1 MPRRRK
7 RNGLKIRKET
17 MLSIVAL
24 TFIGIGILMLISFS
38 GKGSWLSAIN
48 TSLKGNFGVSLLILP
63 FISMAAGLTLLQLK
77 WKWAQP
83 HVLLGAI
90 VSFIGVMGALG
101 SGAIGEAVYENMSDL
116 LSRAGALA
124 FYVILIITGILIIAE
139 LSLGEIF
146 EFIGSLF
153 NRPLKLEEAQS
164 TTESEDNGGG
174 FHLPKLSL
182 PFTKAQRDSNNG
194 DDEDTSS
201 NESTGTATEQP
212 TSVMPNRAP
221 AVNADGTPQSGPLP
235 DESLTQVEPLI
246 WEYPPLSL
254 LSQSEGGEADRGDVK
269 KNAQMIEDT
278 LGSFNIKAKVADVR
292 FGPSVT
298 QYAISITQGTKLS
311 RVTTLSTDLALALAA
326 PTGQIRI
333 EAPIAG
339 TSLVGIEVPNYSA
352 SYVTLRKMLA
362 SPNMKKNPSK
372 LAVALGLDVSGKE
385 IVMDIARMPHVL
397 IAGSTGSGKSV
408 AINAFLCSILFRAS
422 PAEVRL
428 ILVDPKR
435 VELVPYNDIPHLL
448 VPVITEPKKV
458 VSALKWATKEMEQR
472 YKRLSEVGVKSI
484 AGYNELAGHAAMY
497 SIVIV
502 IDELADVMLFAPAEV
517 EESITRIA
525 QMARAVGIHLV
536 LATQRP
542 SVDVITGLIKANI
555 PARVAFNVSSMMDS
569 RVILDSPGA
578 EKLLGRGDMLYVPPD
593 LAKPQR
599 TQGTYVSDQEV
610 TALVNF
616 IKSQG
621 QKPQYEDE
629 IVTKFKVSAGGGMS
643 EVGVEERDE
652 LFDEVVQFVASVG
665 RASASVIQRKFSLGY
680 NRSARIL
687 DQMYAAGMIG
697 PSEGSKAREVYTS
710 KVMEHLR
717 AKEAQG
723 E

>member
-1 MPRRRK
+1 MARRRK
-7 RNGLKIRKET
+7 RAGLKIRTET
-17 MLSIVAL
+17 LLSIVAL
-24 TFIGIGILMLISFS
+24 FFIGLGILILISFS
-38 GKGSWLSAIN
+38 GKGSVLSTINAIFK
-48 TSLKGNFGVSLLILP
+48 TNFGVALLILP
-63 FISMAAGLTLLQLK
+63 FIFVAAGLTMLRLK

-83 HVLLGAI
+83 HVLLGGIITFVGAL
-90 VSFIGVMGALG
+90 GALG
-101 SGAIGEAVYENMSDL
+101 SGVIGEAVFRNVADL
-116 LSRAGALA
+116 LSTAGAMA
-124 FYVILIITGILIIAE
+124 FYILMMIAGVLIIAE
-139 LSLGEIF
+139 LSLAEIF
-146 EFIGSLF
+146 EFVASLF
-153 NRPLKLEEAQS
+153 NRPLKLEEEKSQEK
-164 TTESEDNGGG
+164 TETGNG

-182 PFTKAQRDSNNG
+182 PFSKAFSGENADQELDASDG
-194 DDEDTSS
+194 
-201 NESTGTATEQP
+201 ESDGTATQEP
-212 TSVMPNRAP
+212 TYVMPSKQ
-221 AVNADGTPQSGPLP
+221 VGSGEQGGEGQPLP
-235 DESLTQVEPLI
+235 DESLAQAEPLI

-254 LSQSEGGEADRGDVK
+254 LSASEGGQADRGDVK
-269 KNAQMIEDT
+269 KNAQIIEDT
-278 LGSFNIKAKVADVR
+278 LKSFNIQAHVTDVR

-311 RVTTLSTDLALALAA
+311 RVTTLSNDLALALAA

-352 SYVTLRKMLA
+352 SFVTLRKMLA
-362 SPNMKKNPSK
+362 SPDMKKNPSK

-397 IAGSTGSGKSV
+397 IAGATGSGKSV

-472 YKRLSEVGVKSI
+472 YKRLAEVGVKSI
-484 AGYNELAGHAAMY
+484 SGYNELAGHAAMY
-497 SIVIV
+497 NIVIV
-502 IDELADVMLFAPAEV
+502 IDELADVMLYAPAEV

-569 RVILDSPGA
+569 RVILDTPGA
-578 EKLLGRGDMLYVPPD
+578 EKLLGRGDMLFVPPD

-599 TQGTYVSDQEV
+599 TQGTYVSDGEV
-610 TALVNF
+610 TSLVNF

-629 IVTKFKVSAGGGMS
+629 IVTKFKVAPNGAVT
-643 EVGVEERDE
+643 ENGVEARDE
-652 LFDEVVQFVASVG
+652 LFDEVAQFVASAG

-680 NRSARIL
+680 NRAARIL

-697 PSEGSKAREVYTS
+697 PSEGSKAREVYTA
-710 KVMEHLR
+710 KVMEYMR
-717 AKEAQG
+717 SREQTG
-723 E
+723 DT

>member
-1 MPRRRK
+1 M
-7 RNGLKIRKET
+7 
-17 MLSIVAL
+17 SIVAL
-24 TFIGIGILMLISFS
+24 GFIGLGILMLISFS
-38 GKGSWLSAIN
+38 GKGDWLNAIN
-48 TSLKGNFGVSLLILP
+48 TVLKNNFGVALLILP
-63 FISMAAGLTLLQLK
+63 FILMAAGLTMLRLK

-90 VSFIGVMGALG
+90 VTFIGALG
-101 SGAIGEAVYENMSDL
+101 TLESGAIGQAVFSNVSDL
-116 LSRAGALA
+116 LSRAGAMA
-124 FYVILIITGILIIAE
+124 FYIIMMIAGVLIIAE
-139 LSLGEIF
+139 LSLAEIF
-146 EFIGSLF
+146 EAIAAIFH
-153 NRPLKLEEAQS
+153 RPLKLEEKPSKEADEKS
-164 TTESEDNGGG
+164 GG
-174 FHLPKLSL
+174 FHLPKLAL
-182 PFTKAQRDSNNG
+182 PFGKSQAKALAV
-194 DDEDTSS
+194 EETSAEYEVS
-201 NESTGTATEQP
+201 EGTATQEP
-212 TSVMPNRAP
+212 TYIMPNKQSSESS
-221 AVNADGTPQSGPLP
+221 DGTVEGQPLP
-235 DESLTQVEPLI
+235 AESLAQTQPLI

-254 LSQSEGGEADRGDVK
+254 LSPNEGGQADRGDVK

-278 LGSFNIKAKVADVR
+278 LKSFNIKAHVADVR

-298 QYAISITQGTKLS
+298 QYAISISQGTKLS

-352 SYVTLRKMLA
+352 SYVTLRKMLS

-422 PAEVRL
+422 PAEVRM

-569 RVILDSPGA
+569 RVILDTPGA

-621 QKPQYEDE
+621 QKPQYEEE
-629 IVTKFKVSAGGGMS
+629 IVTKFKVSAKGGIVESGS
-643 EVGVEERDE
+643 EERDD
-652 LFDEVVQFVASVG
+652 LFDEVVQFVVSVG

-710 KVMEHLR
+710 KVMEYLR
-717 AKEAQG
+717 AKEVQS
-723 E
+723 EQI